1 MLVDCGRWHSLKEW
15 EMGRVGHGAP
25 YLSVQLFL
33 STSCNCLSGRWS
45 CRGRTSL
52 QRLGKAKGRVPSARL
67 CMRKSYVWGS
77 PSPCWGKTFRAA
89 TLEVTQLL
97 HTCSVSKP
105 SVLIDFPGRPLAKL
119 NFAFWLG
126 LKWRGYRDCKSF
138 LRKKFSKPPPIRPH
152 LQQVPSLP
160 NTVTLGI
167 KPFIPKVLG
176 NTPPKPPLPYW
187 HHRSMPALQKTWRT
201 QQTLSFKTLDMIFWY
216 LKKPPWYGVGLSF
229 FSGSGPPN
237 TMLKKPN
244 PVWRQRFC
252 RKETVQ
258 RNRYESGLSG
268 PLRATSRFYGAGLK
282 SKHPRSQKLQTLL
295 HFPFWKW
302 NIDCL

>member
-1 MLVDCGRWHSLKEW
+1 MLTADADIPSRMRDGE
-15 EMGRVGHGAP
+15 GHGAP

-33 STSCNCLSGRWS
+33 SISCNCLSGMWS

-52 QRLGKAKGRVPSARL
+52 QRLGKVKGRVPSVRL

-105 SVLIDFPGRPLAKL
+105 SILIDFPGRPLAKL
-119 NFAFWLG
+119 NFAFSLG

-152 LQQVPSLP
+152 LRQVPSLP

-176 NTPPKPPLPYW
+176 NTPAKPLHTYG
-187 HHRSMPALQKTWRT
+187 HHWPMPALQKTWRT
-201 QQTLSFKTLDMIFWY
+201 QQTLSFETLDIDILVSEETTLVW
-216 LKKPPWYGVGLSF
+216 G
-229 FSGSGPPN
+229 GS
-237 TMLKKPN
+237 
-244 PVWRQRFC
+244 
-252 RKETVQ
+252 
-258 RNRYESGLSG
+258 
-268 PLRATSRFYGAGLK
+268 A
-282 SKHPRSQKLQTLL
+282 LL
-295 HFPFWKW
+295 
-302 NIDCL
+302 